1 MSVVQPLPSQG
12 RGRADSFV
20 DDRPWVNATPPGYGT
35 QRVVGT
41 GVKDE
46 RQCRRVLDDDSIA
59 IGYRPAIALQE
70 DQARA
75 VAQPVAQYA
84 IEDNGC
90 VASYAR
96 RHPLR
101 RFESHRAPERCRCR
115 IPQNDDVCLTT
126 REGRTLVPHATSI
139 ETGICHG
146 MAQVQCALVATNGRL
161 IEIGE
166 ADRHSTEVEVT
177 PETVHRSVENVVSDT
192 AQAVIVVVGPR
203 PQTVL
208 VELHHVTCDVP
219 P

>member
-1 MSVVQPLPSQG
+1 MSVVQPPPSQG
-12 RGRADSFV
+12 HGRADSFV
-20 DDRPWVNATPPGYGT
+20 DDRPRVNATPPRYGT
-35 QRVVGT
+35 QRIVGT

-46 RQCRRVLDDDSIA
+46 RQCSRVRDDNSIA
-59 IGYRPAIALQE
+59 MGNRPAIALQD
-70 DQARA
+70 DQART
-75 VAQPVAQYA
+75 VTQPVAQYT

-115 IPQNDDVCLTT
+115 IPQHDDVCLTT

-139 ETGICHG
+139 ETGMRHG
-146 MAQVQCALVATNGRL
+146 TAQVQSALVATNGRL
-161 IEIGE
+161 LETGE
-166 ADRHSTEVEVT
+166 ADRHSTEIEVT
-177 PETVHRSVENVVSDT
+177 PETVHRGVENVVSDT
-192 AQAVIVVVGPR
+192 AQTVVVVVGPR

-208 VELHHVTCDVP
+208 VELHHVTCDFP